1 MKYTKKLASMLV
13 LFQQAAFGQFV
24 DFSDNELIRKAP
36 EVIAD
41 TDADQD
47 GPNILKREE
56 FNIPDWMGV
65 ASFIACIVFL
75 VIFVTLCFFLTHKQ
89 FAQQREEGLVE
100 GSYCQFLLASIFPCQ
115 CCKGDALNNNRIAQ
129 IPTEDQ
135 DAPPSPKTNR
145 NFNYKNMNGRRG
157 S

>member
-1 MKYTKKLASMLV
+1 MKYTKKLASMLM

-75 VIFVTLCFFLTHKQ
+75 VIFVTLCFFLTHK
-89 FAQQREEGLVE
+89 
-100 GSYCQFLLASIFPCQ
+100 
-115 CCKGDALNNNRIAQ
+115 
-129 IPTEDQ
+129 
-135 DAPPSPKTNR
+135 
-145 NFNYKNMNGRRG
+145 
-157 S
+157 